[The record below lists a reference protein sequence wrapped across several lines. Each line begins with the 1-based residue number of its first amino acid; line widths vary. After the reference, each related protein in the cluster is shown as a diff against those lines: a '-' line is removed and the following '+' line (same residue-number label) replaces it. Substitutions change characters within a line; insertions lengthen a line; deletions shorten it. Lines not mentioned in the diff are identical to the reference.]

1 MKKYALLLSIGMMG
15 AASPVMA
22 ATERDT
28 YRGGSFNLFFAL
40 LAFVAV
46 MFLASYATR
55 FIAGRFSGSQGRLL
69 KIADSVIL
77 GPNRGLHLVLLG
89 PKLYLIGQADQSMTL
104 LGEVDD
110 PDLLEQ
116 AQKAFDAR
124 TSIPQGNFGQ
134 MLQRIM
140 NKEGE
145 AELSAGTAER
155 LLEQMN
161 RMRRQ
166 KDRSGKNA

>member
-1 MKKYALLLSIGMMG
+1 MKKRVLLLCLGLMG
-15 AASPVMA
+15 VASPVMA
-22 ATERDT
+22 AAERDS

-40 LAFVAV
+40 LAFVFV

-55 FIAGRFSGSQGRLL
+55 WIAGRFGGGTGRLL
-69 KIADSVIL
+69 KVADSVFL

-89 PKLYLIGQADQSMTL
+89 KKLYLIGQADHSLNL
-104 LGEVDD
+104 LGELDD
-110 PDLLEQ
+110 EELIAE
-116 AQKAFDAR
+116 AEKAFNAR
-124 TSIPQGNFGQ
+124 VVVPQGNFGQ
-134 MLQRIM
+134 ILQKLM
-140 NKEGE
+140 KKEGE